1 MKKHIRIKFVDFWD
15 DFVPENN
22 LFYQLLCEH
31 YDVELSDDPEY
42 LFCSVFGEKHLTYN
56 CVKIFYTGENQS
68 ADFNLYDYAIG
79 FDRMAFGDRYF
90 RLPIYYLNRYQK
102 DFRLMQEK
110 HERSVPEKSGFCSF
124 VYSNDRASEVR
135 ERFFN
140 QLSAYKPVSSGG
152 RYRNNIGGPVADKLA
167 FEQSHKFS
175 FSFENSSYPGY
186 CTEKLI
192 QSFAAQTIPIYWGDP
207 EVAETFNEESFI
219 NCNHYTSWEEVL
231 ERIKQV
237 DNDPELYS
245 RMLSTPALKHPAQDG
260 IEPKLKQLTAF
271 LCHIIEQ
278 PLEKAQRYNRVYWG
292 RRYMKRTRLYA
303 KAYRNSMR
311 GIAERFYMRFFWK
324 HRRKGILWKVDRWIK
339 RIAN

>member
-22 LFYQLLCEH
+22 LFYQLLSEH
-31 YDVELSDDPEY
+31 YDVELSDNPEY
-42 LFCSVFGEKHLTYN
+42 LFCSVFGDEHLRYD

-79 FDRMAFGDRYF
+79 FDRMEFGDRYF

-110 HERSVPEKSGFCSF
+110 HKKPVPEKSGFCSF

-135 ERFFN
+135 ERFFE
-140 QLSAYKPVSSGG
+140 QLSEYKPVSSGG

-167 FEQSHKFS
+167 FEQGHKFS

-186 CTEKLI
+186 CTEKLM
-192 QSFAAQTIPIYWGDP
+192 QSFAAQTVPIYWGDP
-207 EVAETFNEESFI
+207 AVAETFNEDAFI
-219 NCNHYTSWEEVL
+219 NCNKYTSWDEVL
-231 ERIKQV
+231 ETVKHI
-237 DNDPELYS
+237 DSNPELYNH
-245 RMLSTPALKHPAQDG
+245 MLATPALKHPDEDS
-260 IEPKLKQLTAF
+260 IEAKLKQLTEF
-271 LCHIIEQ
+271 ICHIIDQ
-278 PLEKAQRYNRVYWG
+278 PQENALRYNRVYWG
-292 RRYMKRTRLYA
+292 RRYVKRMRQHA
-303 KAYRNSMR
+303 KAYHNSIR
-311 GIAERFYMRFFWK
+311 GIAERLYMKYFWK
-324 HRRKGILWKVDRWIK
+324 HRRKGILWKIDRLIK